1 MDAELCSRAACSY
14 FFTVRLEDHRCESL
28 IEHIDALCLAFRAC
42 RDRYPFAMTAGVIL
56 PDHLHCV
63 LSLPSADAPRD
74 APWQLIK
81 DLFERAVDC
90 GPDLWR
96 PDFDERRIE
105 DDIELSRQVDDIHAD
120 PVRHGLVGSANDWLY
135 SSFHAYVAHGLR
147 PAHWRADDGASG
159 PARRAA

>member
-1 MDAELCSRAACSY
+1 MDTDHCGRAACSY

-28 IEHIDALCLAFRAC
+28 IEHVDALCLAFKAC

-63 LSLPSADAPRD
+63 LSLPSAGVSRD
-74 APWQLIK
+74 AQWRLIK
-81 DLFERAVDC
+81 SLFESTVDC
-90 GPDLWR
+90 GRDLWK

-105 DDIELSRQVDDIHAD
+105 DDLELSWQVDNIHAD
-120 PVRHGLVGSANDWLY
+120 PVRHGLVRSPIDWPY

-147 PAHWRADDGASG
+147 PVYWRADDRAPS